1 MKMNERKEPQITA
14 AITPFLYN
22 TTFYRKFCTKQY
34 FSRKGLLTIMK
45 HQKRERIV
53 RSWYGQYGCKIKD

>member
-45 HQKRERIV
+45 HQK
-53 RSWYGQYGCKIKD
+53 